1 MGWVFCSSKSL
12 LAWAIYWD
20 IFILWSFLNDS
31 FKEKDS
37 VWQSPNKNEWIRTY
51 FQLTQKCKYYV
62 PDVKCSNFQ
71 CAGDILPQYFWYQSS
86 HRPLPGTQNN
96 FFPKMLM
103 GWSKNSNFF
112 SLRNTGPEEQQE
124 LNCSQSG
131 CFQAYLPFMVTA
143 ALDRGPVEPQIHS
156 KCCATSWSNFRKSR
170 RHISSSGLFWKG
182 TFSSSCRWNPYS
194 IQPETGI
201 VPSAALLV
209 EDNAF
214 CLLLSKLLKY
224 NYTPKQ
230 HFLQVLQY
238 QTRNPTPK
246 SKHQTSSL
254 KNENKFSNPKAVC
267 FCDWKSF
274 S

>member
-1 MGWVFCSSKSL
+1 MHGP
-12 LAWAIYWD
+12 
-20 IFILWSFLNDS
+20 
-31 FKEKDS
+31 KEQ
-37 VWQSPNKNEWIRTY
+37 W
-51 FQLTQKCKYYV
+51 
-62 PDVKCSNFQ
+62 
-71 CAGDILPQYFWYQSS
+71 
-86 HRPLPGTQNN
+86 
-96 FFPKMLM
+96 
-103 GWSKNSNFF
+103 
-112 SLRNTGPEEQQE
+112 E

-131 CFQAYLPFMVTA
+131 CLQAYLPFMVMA
-143 ALDRGPVEPQIHS
+143 AQDRGPGELQIHNI
-156 KCCATSWSNFRKSR
+156 CCATSWSNFRKSR

-182 TFSSSCRWNPYS
+182 TFSSSCRGNPYS
-194 IQPETGI
+194 MGAGI

-209 EDNAF
+209 EENAL

-224 NYTPKQ
+224 NYTPNQ
-230 HFLQVLQY
+230 HFPQLLQC